1 MNRRLIVM
9 RHAKSSWSDS
19 SLSDHERPLNDRGR
33 REAPEVARRLIELD
47 WVPEIIV
54 SSDATRTRE
63 TWKRMKPVFA
73 DADHTPPFHK
83 TAELYLAGMD
93 EAADALGELDDAT
106 RSVLLLGHN
115 PGWEEVVAYLSG
127 VSVTMTTA
135 NAVLLEGSGETW
147 QDALERGS
155 WKIIEVIR
163 PREL

>member
-73 DADHTPPFHK
+73 DADHTPLFHK